1 MASWPCFGNLSQ
13 AILQAVELIAP
24 PFLLGSCH
32 WMFISF
38 ALLNVIVT
46 VLILFFVTLAMFVIA
61 KFNLVQGTPE
71 TKKLL
76 ETKENLAPIKA
87 ICILAMAAAF
97 YALFVAW
104 SHFSSEGW
112 VCLVLAVLGIIFVG
126 DLIRKK
132 RFPDP
137 KAKSKRKI
145 KEKNVASWE
154 PDETKPW
161 CWHCQEH
168 TRPNGKNGCSNCR
181 GSYYRM
187 NVPIG
192 DRKAGY
198 GCAGCA
204 VVPLLLT
211 LCSLMFIANSQ
222 AMLAIVALA
231 VVWFLLVVGFPIVF
245 IYRYRTWMKW
255 ARRRRQYPYGT
266 DPKDLEEEK
275 PPPVDKRDGFLS
287 DEDL

>member
-1 MASWPCFGNLSQ
+1 MS
-13 AILQAVELIAP
+13 
-24 PFLLGSCH
+24 
-32 WMFISF
+32 ISI

-46 VLILFFVTLAMFVIA
+46 VLILGSVSSAMFIIA

-76 ETKENLAPIKA
+76 ATKKNLAPIKA
-87 ICILAMAAAF
+87 ICTLAMGGAL
-97 YALFVAW
+97 YALLIAHI
-104 SHFSSEGW
+104 HFSPGSWMG
-112 VCLVLAVLGIIFVG
+112 LVVTVLGIIFFG
-126 DLIRKK
+126 DRIRRK

-137 KAKSKRKI
+137 KAKEKIKI
-145 KEKNVASWE
+145 KEKHIASWD

-181 GSYYRM
+181 GTYYRM

-198 GCAGCA
+198 GCTGCA
-204 VVPLLLT
+204 LLPLLLT
-211 LCSLMFIANSQ
+211 LCSLMFITNSQ
-222 AMLAIVALA
+222 NLMVVVALA
-231 VVWFLLVVGFPIVF
+231 VLWFLIVVGFPIVF
-245 IYRYRTWMKW
+245 LYRYRTWMKW

-266 DPKDLEEEK
+266 DPEDLEEED
-275 PPPVDKRDGFLS
+275 PPPPVVDKRDGFLS
-287 DEDL
+287 DEEL

>member
-1 MASWPCFGNLSQ
+1 MT
-13 AILQAVELIAP
+13 
-24 PFLLGSCH
+24 
-32 WMFISF
+32 ISI
-38 ALLNVIVT
+38 ALLNIIIT
-46 VLILFFVTLAMFVIA
+46 VLILGSVTLAMFVIA

-76 ETKENLAPIKA
+76 ETKENLAPLKA
-87 ICILAMAAAF
+87 ICSLAIGGVVYAF
-97 YALFVAW
+97 FVAW
-104 SHFSSEGW
+104 THFSPGGW
-112 VCLVLAVLGIIFVG
+112 IGLVLAVLGIILVG
-126 DLIRKK
+126 DRIRRK

-145 KEKNVASWE
+145 KEKNVASWD

-204 VVPLLLT
+204 VVPLVIV
-211 LCSLMFIANSQ
+211 LCVSLFGVSRDVLIG
-222 AMLAIVALA
+222 LWALSGF
-231 VVWFLLVVGFPIVF
+231 WFLIVVGFPIVF
-245 IYRYRTWMKW
+245 LYRYRTWMKW
-255 ARRRRQYPYGT
+255 ARRRQQYPYGT
-266 DPKDLEEEK
+266 DPEDLEEEE
-275 PPPVDKRDGFLS
+275 PPPPVVDKRDGFLS
-287 DEDL
+287 DEEL